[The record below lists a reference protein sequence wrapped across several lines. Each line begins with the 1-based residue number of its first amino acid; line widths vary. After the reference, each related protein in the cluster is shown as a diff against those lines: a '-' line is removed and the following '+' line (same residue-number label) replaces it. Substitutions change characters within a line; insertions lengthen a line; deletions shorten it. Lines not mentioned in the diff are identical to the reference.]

1 MGRFWKEAA
10 AFLVQPV
17 RGFNRLVSGH
27 ASRQEA
33 NPEDPMDWRP
43 PGGGTFLALGAR
55 TIGRGE
61 SISENTR
68 TTGYFE
74 FGGQSFGPSLLS
86 RFDLGG
92 TWGLRTR
99 LDGNLMLLGAINS
112 EYAKIADVADRERLR
127 EYDYGPGLG
136 GEFLATLTRNGRG
149 LLAAGYRFQWI
160 NVSNGSVYNND
171 QLGISTSAE
180 HYIQIAVVRLVLPIK
195 GNLGI
200 GGDAAMFFRK
210 SRYEIE
216 AFHDIDQRNPQARVY
231 LTVNGFR

>member
-1 MGRFWKEAA
+1 VA
-10 AFLVQPV
+10 
-17 RGFNRLVSGH
+17 
-27 ASRQEA
+27 
-33 NPEDPMDWRP
+33 D
-43 PGGGTFLALGAR
+43 
-55 TIGRGE
+55 
-61 SISENTR
+61 
-68 TTGYFE
+68 
-74 FGGQSFGPSLLS
+74 FGPSLLS
-86 RFDLGG
+86 LRLGG
-92 TWGLRTR
+92 KWGLRTR
-99 LDGNLMLLGAINS
+99 LDGNVMILGAINS

-195 GNLGI
+195 GNFGI

-216 AFHDIDQRNPQARVY
+216 QFQDIDQRNPQARVY